1 MIMTESDKALIIS
14 MYNNKKR
21 TDDIIRMLPYT
32 ESEARRYIRE
42 LRQQGLLKRENKA
55 TESPQQLAVLQAY
68 NDGLITVA
76 EIAEEIGGNEQS
88 VRNALSALGLSCKR
102 PKHNYKQRPRFSF
115 AELSKKTQQI
125 ITAIQD
131 GKAGGD
137 ICLQFN
143 ISRQYLSE
151 VKKKYLRSE

>member
-1 MIMTESDKALIIS
+1 MTEADKFLIIT
-14 MYNNKKR
+14 MYNNKKP
-21 TDDIIRMLPYT
+21 TADIVRMLPYK
-32 ESEARRYIRE
+32 ESVARRYIRE

-68 NDGLITVA
+68 NDGLTTVA

-88 VRNALSALGLSCKR
+88 VRNALSVLGLSCKR

-115 AELSKKTQQI
+115 TELSEKTQQI
-125 ITAIQD
+125 ITAVKD
-131 GKAGGD
+131 GKASGD

-151 VKKKYLRSE
+151 VKKKYLQNG